1 MHMLGRRLR
10 AVDATSVHE
19 PGTTGTD
26 WKPSV
31 VTSKLAI
38 EGHLKTGHRAASQN
52 MSCFYRVWGG
62 RGKDPGAD
70 QREAVRTSP
79 FVGLGF
85 FIIEGFCL
93 FLVCADAI

>member
-1 MHMLGRRLR
+1 
-10 AVDATSVHE
+10 
-19 PGTTGTD
+19 
-26 WKPSV
+26 
-31 VTSKLAI
+31 
-38 EGHLKTGHRAASQN
+38 